1 MSSGYDT
8 IIVGAGSAG
17 CVLAARLSEDPA
29 RRVLLIEAGPDYPAD
44 RVPADLRDGVHGTST
59 ATHDWNLTGTGVAGA
74 APLSLPRGKVTGGS
88 SAVNATFAL
97 RGHPAD
103 YDTWAVP
110 DWDFGHLLP
119 AFRRLER
126 DLDHG
131 AAGYHGG
138 DGPIPIRRYLGPL
151 RSEVTCAA
159 EEAMVATGFPR
170 IEDHNAPGAAGVGAL
185 PVNCLDGRRIS
196 TAIAYLEPARQRP
209 NLTILAGREVH
220 EVLTRRGR
228 TAGVRLAGGDQ
239 VPAGEVIVCAGA
251 YLSPAL
257 LLRSGIGPA
266 GQLAALGRDV
276 VADLSGVGANLA
288 DHPAVAVDL
297 GCAPDDADPPL
308 FQLVATGYSSTAP
321 ASGPPD
327 LQLVLCG
334 PYPVDGGQHGCM
346 IGSAVLKPVSRGQVR
361 IRSLDPAV
369 PPEIDLGYYRDPADL
384 RRALEGLRMA
394 DAVAGHPAMAAVT
407 GGRRL
412 GVPASVV
419 ASDHAATEWIRNSTW
434 SYHHPVGTCAM
445 GLDPAA
451 GAVVD
456 ADARV
461 HGVEGLSVVD
471 ASILPDI
478 PSANTNIPVIMAAE
492 HVAARRTGPS
502 RAEATAA
509 LAAAP

>member
-1 MSSGYDT
+1 
-8 IIVGAGSAG
+8 
-17 CVLAARLSEDPA
+17 
-29 RRVLLIEAGPDYPAD
+29 
-44 RVPADLRDGVHGTST
+44 
-59 ATHDWNLTGTGVAGA
+59 
-74 APLSLPRGKVTGGS
+74 
-88 SAVNATFAL
+88 
-97 RGHPAD
+97 
-103 YDTWAVP
+103 
-110 DWDFGHLLP
+110 
-119 AFRRLER
+119 
-126 DLDHG
+126 
-131 AAGYHGG
+131 
-138 DGPIPIRRYLGPL
+138 
-151 RSEVTCAA
+151 
-159 EEAMVATGFPR
+159 
-170 IEDHNAPGAAGVGAL
+170 
-185 PVNCLDGRRIS
+185 
-196 TAIAYLEPARQRP
+196 
-209 NLTILAGREVH
+209 
-220 EVLTRRGR
+220 
-228 TAGVRLAGGDQ
+228 
-239 VPAGEVIVCAGA
+239 
-251 YLSPAL
+251 
-257 LLRSGIGPA
+257 
-266 GQLAALGRDV
+266 
-276 VADLSGVGANLA
+276 
-288 DHPAVAVDL
+288 
-297 GCAPDDADPPL
+297 
-308 FQLVATGYSSTAP
+308 VATGYSSTAP

-412 GVPASVV
+412 GVPAGVV